1 LPYRHWFAVLNVD
14 GVEERIGPFA
24 TRKTA
29 QREAQAHAPWVAS
42 PATIIYEHKPPRLG
56 RYTA

>member
-1 LPYRHWFAVLNVD
+1 MDVE

-29 QREAQAHAPWVAS
+29 QREAKARAS
-42 PATIIYEHKPPRLG
+42 WAASGATIVYEHKAPRPG
-56 RYTA
+56 RYSS